1 MCRRD
6 GRMVEDMDEII
17 RKLYEQ
23 MQMEKEYDDP
33 IEQKLREELRQVL
46 RFRAESVAE
55 RRLQSANEKK
65 AAEVRRSEKCE
76 KKEKQFTE
84 TQTASLDETRSDEKE
99 KNATAYPNDLTEID
113 RLYSA
118 AEIGEEAGFVR
129 GFRYGFRLCMECM
142 QEETVL

>member
-55 RRLQSANEKK
+55 RRLQNAN
-65 AAEVRRSEKCE
+65 E

-84 TQTASLDETRSDEKE
+84 AQDVSLDETRSDTKE
-99 KNATAYPNDLTEID
+99 KSATAYPDGLTEID

-118 AEIGEEAGFVR
+118 AEVGEEAGFVR

-142 QEETVL
+142 QD